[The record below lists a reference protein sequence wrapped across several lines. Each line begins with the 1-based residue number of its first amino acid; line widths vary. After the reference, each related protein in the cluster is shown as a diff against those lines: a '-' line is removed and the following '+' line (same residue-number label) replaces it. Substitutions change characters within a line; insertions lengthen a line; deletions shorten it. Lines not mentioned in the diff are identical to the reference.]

1 MCTEYKLNLLLRDYQ
16 ESKQITHL
24 KGKKEVWTLHEN
36 VTIKS
41 RDPKLIKTNM
51 HSSRM
56 PTARRLTVLGGV
68 NTPRQTPTGRHP
80 PRTTPPVPGRH
91 PQVDTPE
98 QTPPV
103 DRLTDA
109 NENITLPYTSYG
121 DGNQFNCMCVK
132 MT

>member
-56 PTARRLTVLGGV
+56 LTARRLTVLEGGY
-68 NTPRQTPTGRHP
+68 TPGKHP
-80 PRTTPPVPGRH
+80 QADTLPGKHPPGRH
-91 PQVDTPE
+91 PQVDTPSRH
-98 QTPPV
+98 P
-103 DRLTDA
+103 LWTD
-109 NENITLPYTSYG
+109 
-121 DGNQFNCMCVK
+121 
-132 MT
+132 